1 MTQRVDATAAYVLHT
16 RPYRETSLLVDLLT
30 LEHGLVSVVARG
42 ARRPGSRLRA
52 SLQPFQ
58 LLQVGWQ
65 GRAELKNLSSAE
77 ATELGAMLQGRSL
90 LCGLYLNELVQRLL
104 RPFDPHPRLF
114 VLFRYAL
121 NELKLANDIEGAL
134 RTFERQ
140 LLEQLGFALDCS
152 SLMADACY
160 DWHADTGLRPC
171 VAGQGFPGAH
181 LLAIEQDCYDDPA
194 VRRTAKHLMRVR
206 LAALLGDRPL
216 RSRELFLKRNLLK
229 REGAKDD

>member
-1 MTQRVDATAAYVLHT
+1 MTQRVDAAAAYVLHA

-42 ARRPGSRLRA
+42 ARRPGARLR
-52 SLQPFQ
+52 STLQPFQ

-65 GRAELKNLSSAE
+65 GRSELKNLRSAE
-77 ATELGAMLQGRSL
+77 ATEVGAMLQGRSL

-104 RPFDPHPRLF
+104 EPLDPHPRLF

-121 NELKLANDIEGAL
+121 NELRQGADVEGAL

-152 SLMADACY
+152 AVQPEHVY
-160 DWHADTGLRPC
+160 DWHAGSGL
-171 VAGQGFPGAH
+171 VASRGARGIPGTH
-181 LLAIEQDCYDDPA
+181 LLAIEQDCYDDLA
-194 VRRTAKHLMRVR
+194 VRRSAKYLMRLR
-206 LAALLGDRPL
+206 LAELLGERPL
-216 RSRELFLKRNLLK
+216 RSRELFLKRK
-229 REGAKDD
+229 GA

>member
-1 MTQRVDATAAYVLHT
+1 MTQRVDATAAYVLHS

-42 ARRPGSRLRA
+42 ARKPGSRLRA

-65 GRAELKNLSSAE
+65 GRTDLKNLRMAE
-77 ATELGAMLQGRSL
+77 TTEVGAMLQGRAL

-104 RPFDPHPRLF
+104 SPFDPHPRIF

-121 NELKLANDIEGAL
+121 NELKLATDIEGAL

-152 SLMADACY
+152 AVTDDNCY
-160 DWHADTGLRPC
+160 EWHAETGLRPC
-171 VAGQGFPGAH
+171 RSGKGFPGTH
-181 LLAIEQDCYDDPA
+181 LLSIEQDCYDDPA
-194 VRRTAKHLMRVR
+194 VRRTAKQLMRVR
-206 LAALLGDRPL
+206 LAPLLGDKPL
-216 RSRELFLKRNLLK
+216 RSRELFLKRK
-229 REGAKDD
+229 GAKDD